1 MMRPLKEPK
10 PNQTKKPGKLTDF
23 EGDSVLSLR
32 DDVQPG
38 DVDMEM
44 PVQARIWELCVG
56 GSRMWSQ
63 QEEEY
68 TAMSEPATETA

>member
-1 MMRPLKEPK
+1 M
-10 PNQTKKPGKLTDF
+10 
-23 EGDSVLSLR
+23 LSLR

-68 TAMSEPATETA
+68 TATSEPATGMA